1 MSGPRSTSAAGGRFW
16 SSAAKRGPQ
25 RRPRARGARLGGLV
39 VNGVPRGK
47 AGEQAREAA
56 GRGVCV
62 SMGPGSS
69 RASALPGERRGRGGN
84 QRHLPIVSFGHA
96 SKAWLPGQPPR

>member
-1 MSGPRSTSAAGGRFW
+1 MSGHRSTSAAGGRFW

-47 AGEQAREAA
+47 AGEQARGAA

-62 SMGPGSS
+62 SMGPD
-69 RASALPGERRGRGGN
+69 RRGRALGQVSGGGGVGTSDTCP
-84 QRHLPIVSFGHA
+84 L
-96 SKAWLPGQPPR
+96 